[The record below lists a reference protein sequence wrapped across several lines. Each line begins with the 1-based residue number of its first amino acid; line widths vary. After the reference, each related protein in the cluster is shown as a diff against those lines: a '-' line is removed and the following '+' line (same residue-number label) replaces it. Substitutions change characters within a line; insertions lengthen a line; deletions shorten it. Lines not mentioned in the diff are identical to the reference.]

1 MKTFLLF
8 FLSLIL
14 WSSAMPQSI
23 EQLKKSI
30 LNRIEPV
37 DGNFGIA
44 FKDLV
49 SGETLF
55 INEKENFHAASTMKT
70 PVMIEVYKQ
79 AEQGKFSLQDSIE
92 VKNEFK
98 SIVDGSVFYMDI
110 SDDSG
115 EKLYNFIGKKVTIYQ
130 LIYDMITVSSNLA
143 TNILIDIVDAKNVMK
158 TMAEIG
164 AEDIQ
169 VLRGVEDLKA
179 FDKGFNNTTTAF
191 DLMLIL
197 ESIAEGKIVSEGACN
212 EMIEILSDQKFRSK
226 IPALLPPEVKV
237 ANKSGNITGV
247 EHDSG
252 IVYLPDG
259 KKYIL
264 ILLAKNLADDSEGI
278 KAEAEISKL
287 VYDFVNSK

>member
-30 LNRIEPV
+30 LNRIEPA

-98 SIVDGSVFYMDI
+98 SMVDGSVFYMDI

>member
-79 AEQGKFSLQDSIE
+79 AEQGKFSLQDSIV

>member
-98 SIVDGSVFYMDI
+98 SMVDGSVFYMDI